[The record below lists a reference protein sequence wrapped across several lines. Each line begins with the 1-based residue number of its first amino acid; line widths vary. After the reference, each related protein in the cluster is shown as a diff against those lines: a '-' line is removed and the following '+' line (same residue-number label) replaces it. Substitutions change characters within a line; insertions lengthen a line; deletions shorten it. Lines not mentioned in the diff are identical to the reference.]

1 MKKWFLTPLAGFA
14 VLFAASV
21 LQATPL
27 LPGGNVVPSPE
38 SALPAGSYAL
48 SPETIAITGINALGQ
63 TRFTGTLTFAVYR
76 EAATGFLDFLYQY
89 HNNASS
95 ISRDPIQHVSSTD
108 FGGNFTDVTYIRTT
122 APSGF
127 VLGAIKPTDGTRS
140 PGAGSVVSFDFTT
153 PQSLPRGRTSLL
165 LVIHTHATDF
175 VMGTTSVIDG
185 AVATVVTR
193 GPTRIGPEP
202 ATLTLFGGGLLG
214 LAGLFGRRWLKQAP
228 VVA

>member
-1 MKKWFLTPLAGFA
+1 MKKWFLAPLAGFA

-27 LPGGNVVPSPE
+27 LPGGNVRPSAE
-38 SALPAGSYAL
+38 SALPAGSFVFA
-48 SPETIAITGINALGQ
+48 PETLAITGINALGQ

-95 ISRDPIQHVSSTD
+95 RDPIQHVSNTD
-108 FGGNFTDVTYIRTT
+108 FGGNSTDVTFIRST
-122 APSGF
+122 APAGF
-127 VLGAIKPTDGTRS
+127 VLGAIKPTDATRS
-140 PGAGSVVSFDFTT
+140 SGLGSVVSFDFIT
-153 PQSLPRGRTSLL
+153 PQSLPRDRTSLV

-185 AVATVVTR
+185 AVATVTTR
-193 GPTRIGPEP
+193 APRSGPEP

-214 LAGLFGRRWLKQAP
+214 LAGLFGRRWRKQAP
-228 VVA
+228 AVA

>member
-27 LPGGNVVPSPE
+27 LPGGNVRPSAE
-38 SALPAGSYAL
+38 SALPAGSFVFAA
-48 SPETIAITGINALGQ
+48 ETLAITGINALGQ

-89 HNNASS
+89 HNNES
-95 ISRDPIQHVSSTD
+95 SRDPIQHVSNTD
-108 FGGNFTDVTYIRTT
+108 YSGNSTDVTFLRNT
-122 APSGF
+122 APAGF
-127 VLGAIKPTDGTRS
+127 VLGAIKPTDATRS
-140 PGAGSVVSFDFTT
+140 FDAGSVVSFDFLN
-153 PQSLPRGRTSLL
+153 PQSLPRDRTSLL

-185 AVATVVTR
+185 AVATVTTR

-214 LAGLFGRRWLKQAP
+214 LAGLFGRRWRKQAP